1 MSPLGAKP
9 AETAARIRFTTSKH
23 VKSLTKLNAKHAQT
37 AAREHVLR
45 NPAPHLDEPAERKTC
60 RPNRNEPQ
68 KLPNIRHK
76 FTAIQRTLQTP
87 FTSDTI

>member
-9 AETAARIRFTTSKH
+9 AQTAARMCFTTSKR
-23 VKSLTKLNAKHAQT
+23 VKSLTKLSTKHAHT
-37 AAREHVLR
+37 AARAPFG
-45 NPAPHLDEPAERKTC
+45 NPAPHLDELAERKTC

-76 FTAIQRTLQTP
+76 FTAIERALQTP